1 MADNRQPRQR
11 EKNVTGQGN
20 KVARRGEGTGS
31 GPVGQGSA
39 LSGNG
44 GNGGSGGSG
53 GGASGRAGGS
63 GLGLLSSLA
72 GGSGSS
78 GGGGKGGLI
87 IAVIAIVVLLLGGG
101 KGLGSLLG
109 GGGDDDSYTSTYTST
124 SSNSSQ
130 SQNAGSLLDLG
141 SLAGSFLGTNNVSN
155 QISGWTWKSNTGKL
169 DKSVDKAARDRYTT
183 IRGNGK
189 DTVTIMVYMCGTD
202 LESKYGMATNDI
214 VEMQN
219 ASLSDKVNLIL
230 FTGGC
235 KKWKNDI
242 VSNSKNQI
250 YKIEDGQLYY
260 LERDAGT
267 KAMTDPSNLTYFIDY
282 CTKNYKADRNMLIF
296 WDHGGGSISG
306 YGYDEKNQSAG
317 SMSLSGINKALSDA
331 KTKFDFIG
339 FDACLMA
346 TLETDLMAA
355 EYADYMIA
363 SEETE
368 PGVGWYYTNWLTALS
383 KDTSMPTIEI
393 GKMIADDF
401 VAECYRSCGD
411 QKTTLSVVDLAE
423 LSETVTD
430 DLKKFSRGT
439 TELIKDGDYKVVSDA
454 RSNTREFAT
463 SSKIDQIDLY
473 SFAKNIGTK
482 ESEELAESIL
492 SAVKYNKTSD
502 NMPNSYGISIYFPYR
517 KSSKVNSAIQNYDAI
532 GMDSS
537 YGACIKEFAGLEL
550 SGQAAS
556 GGDSLNPLSLL
567 LGSSSGASNSSSME
581 GLDSILSLVSAFS
594 GGSSSSNMLGSLTGL
609 LTGRSMTDEDCAAY
623 IEKNQFDN
631 ANLNWVK
638 ADDGYY
644 RVKLT
649 ADQWSMVHSVDLNVF
664 VDDGSGFIDMGLD
677 NSCTFDKEGNL
688 LAGNEGTWLAV
699 GDQPVAYYH
708 TDTADD
714 GDSYTITGYI
724 PALLNG
730 ERVKLIV
737 AFTDKEPYGKILG
750 ADLDYDSSVTETKA
764 RGLVDL
770 QNGDKID
777 FLADYYSYEG
787 NFVDSYRIGEQVTV
801 NGELVI
807 SDKYLDDDYIAL
819 YKFTDIYNQS
829 HWTNAVPKQ

>member
-1 MADNRQPRQR
+1 MADNQQPRQR
-11 EKNVTGQGN
+11 KKNVTGQGN

-44 GNGGSGGSG
+44 GGREGQG
-53 GGASGRAGGS
+53 SGRAGGS
-63 GLGLLSSLA
+63 SAGLGLLGALL
-72 GGSGSS
+72 GG
-78 GGGGKGGLI
+78 GGGGKGKLI
-87 IAVIAIVVLLLGGG
+87 IVAIAVIVLLLGGG
-101 KGLGSLLG
+101 KGLGSLLSGSVSTDPYSG
-109 GGGDDDSYTSTYTST
+109 GSYTST
-124 SSNSSQ
+124 SSHTTQSQ
-130 SQNAGSLLDLG
+130 SQNAGSLLDLS

-169 DKSVDKAARDRYTT
+169 DKSVDKAARDKYTT
-183 IRGNGK
+183 IKGNGK
-189 DTVTIMVYMCGTD
+189 DQVTIMVYMCGTD
-202 LESKYGMATNDI
+202 LESKSGMASNDLN
-214 VEMQN
+214 EM
-219 ASLSDKVNLIL
+219 AKATLSDKVNIIV

-235 KKWKNDI
+235 KQWKTSAI
-242 VSNSKNQI
+242 SSSKNQI
-250 YKIEDGQLYY
+250 YKVEDGGLTR
-260 LERDAGT
+260 LVDDAGK

-282 CTKNYKADRNMLIF
+282 CSKNYKADRNMLIF

-306 YGYDEKNQSAG
+306 YGYDEKNPNSG

-331 KTKFDFIG
+331 KMKFDFIG

-383 KDTSMPTIEI
+383 KNTSMPTIEI
-393 GKMIADDF
+393 GQMIADDF
-401 VAECYRSCGD
+401 VAECYRTCGN

-430 DLKKFSRGT
+430 DLKKFSKST

-482 ESEELAESIL
+482 ESEELAKSIL

-517 KSSKVNSAIQNYDAI
+517 KSGKVNSAIQNYDAI

-556 GGDSLNPLSLL
+556 GGDALNPLSLL
-567 LGSSSGASNSSSME
+567 LGSSSGASNSSSMQ

-594 GGSSSSNMLGSLTGL
+594 GGSSSSNMLGSLTSL
-609 LTGRSMTDEDCAAY
+609 MTGRSMTDQESAEY
-623 IEKNQFDN
+623 IEKHQLDN
-631 ANLNWVK
+631 ASLNWVK

-649 ADQWSMVHSVDLNVF
+649 ADEWSLIHSVDLNVF
-664 VDDGSGFIDMGLD
+664 VDDGSGYIDMGLD
-677 NSCTFDKEGNL
+677 NVCTFDKEGNL
-688 LAGNEGTWLAV
+688 LAGGEGTWLAV

-708 TDTADD
+708 TDTAED
-714 GDSYTITGYI
+714 GDSYTISGYI

-730 ERVKLIV
+730 EKVKLIV
-737 AFTDKEPYGKILG
+737 AFTDQDPYGSILG
-750 ADLDYDSSVTETKA
+750 AEIDYDLDVTETKA
-764 RGLVDL
+764 RGLVDIAD
-770 QNGDKID
+770 GDRID
-777 FLADYYSYEG
+777 FLADYYSYDG
-787 NFVDSYRIGEQVTV
+787 TFLDSYKIGQQVTV
-801 NGELVI
+801 NGKLVL

-829 HWTNAVPKQ
+829 HWTNAVPKQR